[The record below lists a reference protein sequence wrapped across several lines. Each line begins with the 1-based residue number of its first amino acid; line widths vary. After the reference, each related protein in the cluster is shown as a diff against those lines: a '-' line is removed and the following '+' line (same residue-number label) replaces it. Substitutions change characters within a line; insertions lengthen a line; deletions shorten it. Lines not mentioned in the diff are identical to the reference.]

1 MHICRSKYWEIWTNI
16 WITCILT
23 LLSYISSPLSA
34 VTVTSLPLCRR
45 LGWIKFHSHRPQ
57 VIIDIDIWWGLV
69 QVIIMYASEGIQA
82 PLRVKLC
89 NAWSILYS
97 QILDVISW
105 VSTDESAVKVVGM
118 WYRPC
123 GKRSQ
128 VLNDVWWNTWW
139 LWTGR
144 TGRRFLDPPSTETW
158 PLLFLS
164 ALQVCALTFWISKV
178 GSF

>member
-1 MHICRSKYWEIWTNI
+1 
-16 WITCILT
+16 
-23 LLSYISSPLSA
+23 
-34 VTVTSLPLCRR
+34 
-45 LGWIKFHSHRPQ
+45 
-57 VIIDIDIWWGLV
+57 
-69 QVIIMYASEGIQA
+69 MYASEGIRA

-89 NAWSILYS
+89 NAWSIPYS
-97 QILDVISW
+97 QILEVISW
-105 VSTDESAVKVVGM
+105 VFTDESAVKVEGM

-144 TGRRFLDPPSTETW
+144 TGRRFLGPPSTETW

-164 ALQVCALTFWISKV
+164 VLQVCALTFWISKV
-178 GSF
+178 GSFEPNPLYACQRLVHLKLTPYMQEAKMWLKACFKVTFLKVVFFRCTWN